1 MTDNPVIYHNPD
13 CSKSRQALSL
23 LRDLGLDPTIRH
35 YLEQPLSR
43 DELLTLIGRLDDSPG
58 CLIRVPEP
66 VDPAAVA
73 EGAATTAGAVAD
85 LLIADPARLQR
96 PIVVYNGKAIIA
108 RPPERV
114 LALIQGESH

>member
-96 PIVVYNGKAIIA
+96 PIVVYNGKENIA

-114 LALIQGESH
+114 MALIQGESH

>member
-23 LRDLGLDPTIRH
+23 LRDLGLDPTIRN
-35 YLEQPLSR
+35 YLEQPPSR
-43 DELLTLIGRLDDSPG
+43 DELLTLIGQLDDLPG
-58 CLIRVPEP
+58 CLIRAPEP
-66 VDPAAVA
+66 VAPAAVA
-73 EGAATTAGAVAD
+73 EGAAATARAVAD

-108 RPPERV
+108 RPPWRL